1 VATQALKCER
11 HGEATRLTC
20 VQCGTPICPKCAV
33 RTDVG
38 LKCEADAKGAELSK
52 ETLAL
57 LRPSRTP
64 VYLGLAG
71 IAVLVALVLFGLT
84 RGGGEDGETATAAL
98 PAIGAWSPVPDLVN
112 IRGTTAAVV
121 LKDGKALAIGG
132 GVGSQAVAAV
142 EVFDPAA
149 GVWQST
155 GSLNAA
161 RRGHQAVLLGDGR
174 VLVAGGIAE
183 GELLASAEIYD
194 PGTAKWTTTAPM
206 SVARLG
212 STLTLLT
219 NGNVLVTGGT
229 AADTASGSGGGQTI
243 RPDAT
248 AEIFNVAAGRWT
260 KTAGA
265 MSTPRFEH
273 SATALDDGKVL
284 IAGGQG
290 PPISGATAALA
301 TTEVYDPAVD
311 SFRKSNDM
319 SDARFNHVALKLP
332 DRTVMVV
339 GGAGGT
345 NGDTSLTTAEVF
357 NPGNGSWT
365 AAGTLTGSRTG
376 HVAAVFPDGRVVVA
390 AGESVTR
397 GNRRSLDTAEIF
409 TLEKREWRS
418 AGKMNCPRSEPS
430 AALLGDGSV
439 LVVAGD
445 FAAPGQQP
453 DPKGCADRYRP

>member
-1 VATQALKCER
+1 MATQALKCER

-20 VQCGTPICPKCAV
+20 VECGKPICPKCAV

-38 LKCEADAKGAELSK
+38 LKCEADAKGVELSK

-64 VYLGLAG
+64 VYLGIAG
-71 IAVLVALVLFGLT
+71 IAVLLALVVFGLT
-84 RGGGEDGETATAAL
+84 RGGSDSETPTAAL
-98 PAIGAWSPVPDLVN
+98 PAVGTWAAAPDLVS
-112 IRGTTAAVV
+112 IRGTTTAVV
-121 LKDGKALAIGG
+121 LKDGKALAAGG
-132 GVGSQAVAAV
+132 GVGQQAIAAA
-142 EVFDPAA
+142 EIFDPAA
-149 GVWQST
+149 AVWQPT
-155 GSLNAA
+155 GAMNHA

-183 GELLASAEIYD
+183 GDLLSSAEIYD
-194 PGTAKWTTTAPM
+194 PGTAKWTITGAM
-206 SVARLG
+206 SVPRLG
-212 STLTLLT
+212 ATLTLLT
-219 NGNVLVTGGT
+219 NGNVLITGGT
-229 AADTASGSGGGQTI
+229 VAEGASGSGGGQTL

-248 AEIFNVAAGRWT
+248 AETFNVAAGRWT
-260 KTAGA
+260 KTAGS

-273 SATALDDGKVL
+273 TATALDDGRVL

-290 PPISGATAALA
+290 PPANGISGALA
-301 TTEVYDPAVD
+301 STEVYDPAVD

-319 SDARFNHVALKLP
+319 GDARFNHTAVKLP
-332 DRTVMVV
+332 DRSVMVV

-357 NPGNGSWT
+357 NPGDGSWT
-365 AAGTLTGSRTG
+365 AAGVLTGSRTG
-376 HVAAVFPDGRVVVA
+376 HVAAVFPDGRVLVA
-390 AGESVTR
+390 GGESVTR
-397 GNRRSLDTAEIF
+397 GNRRALSTAEIF
-409 TLEKREWRS
+409 TLDKREWRS
-418 AGKMNCPRSEPS
+418 AGMMNCPRSEAS

>member
-1 VATQALKCER
+1 MATQALKCER

-71 IAVLVALVLFGLT
+71 IAVMVALVLFGLT
-84 RGGGEDGETATAAL
+84 RGGGDEGETPTAAL
-98 PAIGAWSPVPDLVN
+98 PAVGTWSPVPDLVN
-112 IRGTTAAVV
+112 IRGTTAALV

-132 GVGSQAVAAV
+132 GVGQQAVAAV

-149 GVWQST
+149 GVWQPT
-155 GSLNAA
+155 GSLNEA
-161 RRGHQAVLLGDGR
+161 RRGHQAVVLGDGR
-174 VLVAGGIAE
+174 VLVAGGIA
-183 GELLASAEIYD
+183 GGDLLASAEIYD
-194 PGTAKWTTTAPM
+194 PGTATWTTTAPM

-212 STLTLLT
+212 NTITLLT

-229 AADTASGSGGGQTI
+229 AADTASGAGGGQTI

-273 SATALDDGKVL
+273 SATALDDGRVL

-319 SDARFNHVALKLP
+319 GDARYNHVALKLP

-339 GGAGGT
+339 AGVGGT
-345 NGDTSLTTAEVF
+345 NGDTSLSTAEVF
-357 NPGNGSWT
+357 DPGDGSWT
-365 AAGTLTGSRTG
+365 AAGTLTGSRSG
-376 HVAAVFPDGRVVVA
+376 HVAAVFADGRVLVA
-390 AGESVTR
+390 GGESVTR
-397 GNRRSLDTAEIF
+397 GNRRSLASAEIF
-409 TLEKREWRS
+409 IIEKREWQS
-418 AGKMNCPRSEPS
+418 AGDMNCPRSEPGV
-430 AALLGDGSV
+430 ALLGDGSV